1 MENGPKL
8 VQSSLTFI
16 EILSDIRI
24 PFRLKAFLK
33 AFPFNFQYQFA
44 TPIAHSRLA
53 WLRRHS
59 SV

>member
-33 AFPFNFQYQFA
+33 AFPFNFQY
-44 TPIAHSRLA
+44 
-53 WLRRHS
+53 
-59 SV
+59 